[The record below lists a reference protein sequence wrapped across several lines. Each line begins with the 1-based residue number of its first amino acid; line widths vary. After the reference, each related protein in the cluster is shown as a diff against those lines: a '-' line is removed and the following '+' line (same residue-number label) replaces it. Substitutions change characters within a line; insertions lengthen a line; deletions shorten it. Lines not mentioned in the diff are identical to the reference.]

1 MINPIN
7 RRISAALF
15 ARCVRHPLSSSA
27 NLSRRHIDPI
37 PYPVREELTVNERL
51 ITSGERCRGPAEF
64 MTRSCCVRA
73 GVLCIHACESSWD
86 RNATRWT
93 ARTGPSFHHLH
104 LIGFIDERRPKPMLC
119 GMKHHREAIRDAGE
133 NQFSILSTSF
143 SLPRLNYSEKSALSV
158 AKRSTNSLM
167 VSRMINFDLIINPFL
182 ELNTRH
188 LTYKKFSYNFSGY
201 ILYKFRWRK
210 NEK

>member
-15 ARCVRHPLSSSA
+15 ARCVRHPVSSSA

-73 GVLCIHACESSWD
+73 GVLCIHACESSWERDEMNGANWTELSSPASD
-86 RNATRWT
+86 RVYRREKAETDAMRYETSSRSNTRC
-93 ARTGPSFHHLH
+93 
-104 LIGFIDERRPKPMLC
+104 RRESIFDPL
-119 GMKHHREAIRDAGE
+119 
-133 NQFSILSTSF
+133 NQFLITEIKLLREIGS
-143 SLPRLNYSEKSALSV
+143 
-158 AKRSTNSLM
+158 KRHEAQHEPAYGFTNDQFW
-167 VSRMINFDLIINPFL
+167 FD
-182 ELNTRH
+182 
-188 LTYKKFSYNFSGY
+188 Y
-201 ILYKFRWRK
+201 
-210 NEK
+210 